1 MTTLRLFQLAGLGFG
16 VFLFMGFSCGSGP
29 QHGTSTGGGFPVT
42 TRTVLRDSF
51 GNRITTSPAP
61 GEAVTGVWLSDNS
74 GSVGNVKNFSI
85 TTSIDGNAFV
95 ASGRINANW
104 STQVRWQPPC
114 IDKFTAS
121 AILAVDKDN
130 GIPWECDVFLEPSAA
145 AASSHFALPNQ
156 LPTTLTGYGTF
167 SSTYGLPQLRIY
179 STTALAASSTAS
191 QVASDGSSATF
202 PFPTS
207 SGAALP
213 MGFYSL
219 EFTNLEADGVR
230 RLGATSYLAMG
241 ANDTSFVTPYGVAVT
256 TVNTTVRYCP
266 PPPCI
271 SICPASPTASAAN
284 TAANASSASTAASTT
299 CTTTSQT
306 SNHYPVVTQY
316 STSQV
321 KYRSHLV
328 TVGSNPTAIAV
339 YGLSLSSVNDGDGTT
354 TTVSQTGKAIVAN
367 TGSNSVSIVN
377 LVTPSVISTIAV
389 GAQPVALQL
398 KNDNSVAWVA
408 NYGDGT
414 VNEVNLSTNIVTR
427 TVTIGSHPA
436 SFAYDSANNILWV
449 GGYNYIG
456 KLDLSSFTVTGSMGT
471 SGQVTSLGF
480 SSGLSELVATVVSGG
495 ASQPFGAQAYT
506 LSSSES
512 IQEFSTS
519 SMSSVT
525 TYSNVGVADT
535 YKSFTMGTTLPNVSL
550 LPNGTVVSASYH
562 NSLAVSATPG
572 GFIVT
577 DLGSHS
583 QIMQGSTPTPVRSIG
598 VDQSQGI
605 AYLAVPDSNLLVTV
619 PLQ

>member
-1 MTTLRLFQLAGLGFG
+1 MSIPRMCQLAGLGFSL
-16 VFLFMGFSCGSGP
+16 FLFMGFSCGSGP

-42 TRTVLRDSF
+42 SRTVLRDSF
-51 GNRITTSPAP
+51 GNKITTSPAP

-74 GSVGNVKNFSI
+74 GAVGTVKNFSI

-114 IDKFTAS
+114 GTQFTAS
-121 AILAVDKDN
+121 VILPVDKDN
-130 GIPWECDVFLEPSAA
+130 GIPWECDIFLEPLAA
-145 AASSHFALPNQ
+145 AASTHFALPNQ
-156 LPTTLTGYGTF
+156 LPTTLTGYGSF
-167 SSTYGLPQLRIY
+167 SSTYGLPQLRTY
-179 STTALAASSTAS
+179 STTALAASSTAT

-207 SGAALP
+207 SGAPLP

-219 EFTNLEADGVR
+219 QFTNLEADGVR

-271 SICPASPTASAAN
+271 SICPATATTSTAS
-284 TAANASSASTAASTT
+284 TTGSASVATT

-306 SNHYPVVTQY
+306 SKHYPAVTQY
-316 STSQV
+316 STNQV
-321 KYRSHLV
+321 KYRGNLI

-377 LVTPSVISTIAV
+377 LATPGVTSTIAV
-389 GAQPVALQL
+389 GMQPVALQL
-398 KNDNSVAWVA
+398 KSDNSAAWVA
-408 NYGDGT
+408 DYGDGT
-414 VNEVNLSTNIVTR
+414 VYEVNLSTNIATR
-427 TVTIGSHPA
+427 SVTIGAHPA
-436 SFAYDSANNILWV
+436 SFAYDSANNVLWV
-449 GGYNYIG
+449 GGYNYIA
-456 KLDLSSFTVTGSMGT
+456 KLDLSSFTVTGSLST
-471 SGQVTSLGF
+471 NGQVTSLGF
-480 SSGLSELVATVVSGG
+480 SSALSELVATVISGG
-495 ASQPFGAQAYT
+495 ASQPFGAQAYS

-519 SMSSVT
+519 NMSPVAM
-525 TYSNVGVADT
+525 YSNVGVADN

-550 LPNGTVVSASYH
+550 LPNGTIVSASYH
-562 NSLAVSATPG
+562 NSLAVSATPS